1 MTEAEGNLLVVE
13 NLKVSYKSKM
23 AVDGI
28 SFSMKPSEVLAIVG
42 ESGSGKST
50 ILKAVIGLLGRDAE
64 VDGSIRLRGRELSRR
79 RSP

>member
-1 MTEAEGNLLVVE
+1 
-13 NLKVSYKSKM
+13 M

-64 VDGSIRLRGRELSRR
+64 VDGSI
-79 RSP
+79 

>member
-1 MTEAEGNLLVVE
+1 MTEAEGNLLEVE
-13 NLKVSYKSKM
+13 NLKVSYRNKM

-50 ILKAVIGLLGRDAE
+50 ILKAVIGLLGRDRKS
-64 VDGSIRLRGRELSRR
+64 VV
-79 RSP
+79 